1 MAQACVVPDLPPIR
15 VGGHA
20 DRTAPARG
28 REPKHRTSASAVSV
42 HEPELAQ
49 TPRAAPSPGDDIAF
63 ASAYRDHHQAVT
75 AVASRVC
82 GPAHAAD
89 VTQEVFAALW
99 RHPASF
105 DPDRG
110 SLRAFLT
117 SVARHKAIDLLRHE
131 SSLRGREGRAD
142 AWQRPI
148 RTPVDEEL
156 LRGEVAAQVRAAL
169 NTLPPS
175 EREAITLAYFAGLSY
190 KATAARLGQPEGT
203 TKSRIR
209 SGLRRLQPG
218 LANIRANL
226 DQPSRD

>member
-1 MAQACVVPDLPPIR
+1 MAQACVVPDLPLIR

-28 REPKHRTSASAVSV
+28 PEPKHRTSASAVSI

-49 TPRAAPSPGDDIAF
+49 TPEAASFTGDAVTF

-75 AVASRVC
+75 AVAGRVC

-99 RHPASF
+99 CHPERF

-117 SVARHKAIDLLRHE
+117 SVARHRAIDLLRHE
-131 SSLRGREGRAD
+131 HSLRGREGRVD
-142 AWQRPI
+142 PSEKPI
-148 RTPVDEEL
+148 RAAVDEDL

-169 NTLPPS
+169 NCLPPT
-175 EREAITLAYFAGLSY
+175 EREAITLAYFAGLTY

-203 TKSRIR
+203 IKSRIR
-209 SGLRRLQPG
+209 SGLQRLQPR
-218 LANIRANL
+218 LAKIRANP
-226 DQPSRD
+226 DQPSQD

>member
-1 MAQACVVPDLPPIR
+1 MAYVVPDLPPIR

-49 TPRAAPSPGDDIAF
+49 TLEAASSTEDDITF

-75 AVASRVC
+75 VVAGRVC

-89 VTQEVFAALW
+89 VSQEVFAALW
-99 RHPASF
+99 RHPESF

-117 SVARHKAIDLLRHE
+117 SVARHKAIDLIRHE
-131 SSLRGREGRAD
+131 HSLRGREGRVD
-142 AWQRPI
+142 ASEQPI
-148 RTPVDEEL
+148 RAPVDEDL
-156 LRGEVAAQVRAAL
+156 LRGEIAAQVRAAL
-169 NTLPPS
+169 NTLPPT
-175 EREAITLAYFAGLSY
+175 EQEAITLAYFAGLTY

-203 TKSRIR
+203 IKSRI
-209 SGLRRLQPG
+209 SGLQRLQPR
-218 LANIRANL
+218 LANIGATP
-226 DQPSRD
+226 DQPSQD